1 VKIASVLTD
10 AGGAHNED
18 AYGFI
23 EKHGEVESAWV
34 IDGVTGINEKN
45 ILPAAT
51 DAVWFVERAQF
62 HLHLLAASEKNLPE
76 ILAQL
81 TDHLIADWQAATKDL
96 QMRSDYDLPACCLL
110 IVKNT
115 HAGWQAMRLGDS
127 FLLSKSGSLH
137 NHPAPASNLT
147 ALEQLLK
154 TEARQRRSAGHYDF
168 KELLAEFGPQMLA
181 NRRSRNTPGSY
192 SVLEPTLRSL
202 DMPQFIDL
210 GYPTDILLCTD
221 GFYRCV
227 DHYGIRDDQS
237 LIDACGTQGD
247 AENLLS
253 AMRNIER
260 DDPECKTYLRFKPK
274 DDATVL
280 KLAA

>member
-1 VKIASVLTD
+1 VKIVSALTD
-10 AGGAHNED
+10 AGGTHNED
-18 AYGFI
+18 AFGFI
-23 EKHGEVESAWV
+23 EKHGQVESAWV
-34 IDGVTGINEKN
+34 LDGVTGINEKS

-51 DAVWFVERAQF
+51 DAVWFVDRVQF

-96 QMRSDYDLPACCLL
+96 QVPLDYDLPACCLL
-110 IVKNT
+110 MVQKS

-127 FLLSKSGSLH
+127 FLLSKSGTMR
-137 NHPAPASNLT
+137 NHPAPASNLA

-154 TEARQRRSAGHYDF
+154 TEARQRRSAGLYDF
-168 KELLAEFGPQMLA
+168 KELLAEFSQQMLA

-210 GYPTDILLCTD
+210 GHPADIILCTD

-227 DHYGIRDDQS
+227 DHYGLHNDQS
-237 LIDACGTQGD
+237 LNDACDTQSGS
-247 AENLLS
+247 ETLLN
-253 AMRNIER
+253 AMRSVER
-260 DDPECKTYLRFKPK
+260 DDADCKTYPRFKPQ

-280 KLAA
+280 KLAS